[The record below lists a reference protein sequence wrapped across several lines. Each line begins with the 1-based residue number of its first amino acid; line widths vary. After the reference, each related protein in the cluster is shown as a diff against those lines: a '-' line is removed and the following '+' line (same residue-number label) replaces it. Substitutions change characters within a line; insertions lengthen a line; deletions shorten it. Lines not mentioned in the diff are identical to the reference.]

1 MSGRLPER
9 STVILNVASA
19 RRVPLIVALK
29 FQPELTVI
37 YPQIAITAASHRFW
51 CDLGNL
57 LGDHPDIGRVAAIIA
72 EAIEAKAIVQI
83 ADKNDVMLESDVR
96 APAAAATT
104 ATTPAATAATAAAP
118 EAAAPAAT
126 MGA

>member
-96 APAAAATT
+96 TPSAAATT
-104 ATTPAATAATAAAP
+104 ATTPAATTPAAAP
-118 EAAAPAAT
+118 EAAAT

>member
-1 MSGRLPER
+1 
-9 STVILNVASA
+9 
-19 RRVPLIVALK
+19 LIVALK

-51 CDLGNL
+51 CDLRNL

-83 ADKNDVMLESDVR
+83 ADKSDVMLESDVR

>member
-1 MSGRLPER
+1 
-9 STVILNVASA
+9 
-19 RRVPLIVALK
+19 LIVALK

-51 CDLGNL
+51 CDLGDL
-57 LGDHPDIGRVAAIIA
+57 LGDHPNIGRVAAIIA
-72 EAIEAKAIVQI
+72 EAIEAKAIVRVTE
-83 ADKNDVMLESDVR
+83 KNDIVLKPYIR

>member
-1 MSGRLPER
+1 L
-9 STVILNVASA
+9 V
-19 RRVPLIVALK
+19 VALK

-37 YPQIAITAASHRFW
+37 HPQIAITAASHRFW
-51 CDLGNL
+51 CDLGDL

-96 APAAAATT
+96 TPSAAATAAAT
-104 ATTPAATAATAAAP
+104 ATTAATAAAP